1 MSDCQI
7 LNFTLSFNLHY
18 VKIILQI
25 VIILKIVINF
35 CPIVKLILRTVNLQ
49 RTMSIYFEVCQ
60 TKLQIVQNKLK
71 KGVPFILLAMV
82 HK

>member
-1 MSDCQI
+1 MLNNSADC
-7 LNFTLSFNLHY
+7 Y
-18 VKIILQI
+18 Y
-25 VIILKIVINF
+25 LKIVINF

-71 KGVPFILLAMV
+71 KGVLSKKCLDKDIECSHSGEKNRNIF
-82 HK
+82 